1 VVVDEVVTD
10 RGDDLLNLLIVGHA
24 DGRQAHTL
32 VDRDQKLGRRT
43 REGDALP
50 VMHDLAREE
59 TAQLVGAARASLQA
73 FVNRG

>member
-1 VVVDEVVTD
+1 MPT
-10 RGDDLLNLLIVGHA
+10 

-59 TAQLVGAARASLQA
+59 TAQLVGAARAS
-73 FVNRG
+73 VNKACKLS